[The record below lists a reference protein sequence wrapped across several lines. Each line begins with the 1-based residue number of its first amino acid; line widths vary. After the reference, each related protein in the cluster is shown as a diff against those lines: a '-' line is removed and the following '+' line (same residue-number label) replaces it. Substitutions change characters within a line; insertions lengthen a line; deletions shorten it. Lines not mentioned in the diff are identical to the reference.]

1 MKYLLRYTPEAARD
15 MMDVWDGVYEAS
27 KDYDTAN
34 KYADEFRE
42 LIADKKQFPF
52 SGVMVKYRGLFT
64 GFYTVRYKKYF
75 AFYRVQGNNIEVVRI
90 IMAKR
95 DFMKILFGDAEE

>member
-1 MKYLLRYTPEAARD
+1 

-27 KDYDTAN
+27 KDYDTAD
-34 KYADEFRE
+34 KYVVEFRE

-64 GFYTVRYKKYF
+64 GFYVVRYNL
-75 AFYRVQGNNIEVVRI
+75 AARRI
-90 IMAKR
+90 VSW
-95 DFMKILFGDAEE
+95 DVLC

>member
-27 KDYDTAN
+27 KDYDTAD
-34 KYADEFRE
+34 KYVDELRE

-64 GFYTVRYKKYF
+64 GFYAVRYKKYF
-75 AFYRVQGNNIEVVRI
+75 AFVITLNIYQYQKKI
-90 IMAKR
+90 I
-95 DFMKILFGDAEE
+95 FWFEMKAFYYYYLHY